1 MTAMGMGGYIY
12 YEWLYSIP
20 MSLIA
25 SFACFFYLVLYFNY
39 STHVASTTC
48 GHTYGVSENCD
59 LCAVKV
65 LTTSGSG
72 SLAGVIAGVEH
83 VVGNCGGARCVVN
96 MSLGGGKSAAVN
108 AAVAAAFD
116 KGVTVVVAAGNDNA
130 DACNY
135 SPASEPKA
143 ITVGST
149 TDTDDRSSFSN
160 KGSCVDVYAPGSS
173 IKAAWI
179 GSNIATNTISGT
191 SMASPRKF
199 EQVTLFDCRY
209 MCCLANQYFSL
220 ALSY

>member
-1 MTAMGMGGYIY
+1 M
-12 YEWLYSIP
+12 P
-20 MSLIA
+20 MSLIS
-25 SFACFFYLVLYFNY
+25 SFACFFYSVLYFNY

-48 GHTYGVSENCD
+48 GHTYGVSKNCD
-59 LCAVKV
+59 LCSVKV
-65 LTTSGSG
+65 LNKSGSG
-72 SLAGVIAGVEH
+72 TWAGVTAGLDH

-96 MSLGGGKSAAVN
+96 MSLGGGKYPAIN
-108 AAVAAAFD
+108 LAVAKAFD
-116 KGVTVVVAAGNDNA
+116 EGVTVVVAAGNSDA

-149 TDTDDRSSFSN
+149 TGSDDRSYFSN
-160 KGSCVDVYAPGSS
+160 NGSCVDVYAPGSY

-179 GSNIATNTISGT
+179 GSNNATNTISGT

-199 EQVTLFDCRY
+199 EHVTLFDCRY

-220 ALSY
+220 TLLY